1 MRLSTAAGYALGAAA
16 ALVMLAGCTGGN
28 SQMPPRPLDQGSDA
42 GAQSVQRQVV
52 QNRPMNSGGL
62 GPTTAAVSGSPVT
75 TPSFMDL
82 SAVAQPLIF
91 DSDPSGGAVGIFP
104 QAGTNQKMIG
114 QITGLTKPQ
123 GLATD
128 TNGNL
133 YVANSGSANVRVY
146 APPYSKA
153 ATLTL
158 DDRGHSPYGV
168 AVSPLG
174 VVAVTDL
181 HGSVSFYAKNATKA
195 CATVS
200 DRNFPTIYY
209 DAFDHNGNLY
219 IDGAQSVV
227 GSTQYTVVGEITGGC
242 QAKKIALLLKP
253 QISYAIPG
261 GGVQIDKEH
270 RIAIQHTDDATI
282 ETYNPP
288 QNGTLGNPVSILDLK
303 AGAAYDFAFLAS
315 GTELYNADCYYR
327 QCSGA
332 LTLYDGY
339 PETEPAEN
347 VIYTGHGPSG
357 GLAAT
362 PPLVP

>member
-1 MRLSTAAGYALGAAA
+1 MAPAPLGQ
-16 ALVMLAGCTGGN
+16 V
-28 SQMPPRPLDQGSDA
+28 PDA
-42 GAQSVQRQVV
+42 GTQSVQRQVV
-52 QNRPMNSGGL
+52 QNGSLNTSVVGPNNSIVSGGRRI
-62 GPTTAAVSGSPVT
+62 T

-82 SAVAQPLIF
+82 SAVSQPLIF
-91 DSDPSGGAVGIFP
+91 DADPSGGAVNIFP

-114 QITGLTKPQ
+114 QITGLSKPQ

-128 TNGNL
+128 TNRNL
-133 YVANSGSANVRVY
+133 YVANPGSANVRVY
-146 APPYSKA
+146 APPYTKA

-181 HGSVSFYAKNATKA
+181 NGSVSFYPKNATKA

-209 DAFDHNGNLY
+209 DAFDHDGNLY
-219 IDGAQSVV
+219 IDGAQSVIV
-227 GSTQYTVVGEITGGC
+227 GSSQDNVVGEITGGC

-253 QISYAIPG
+253 QTSYTIPG
-261 GGVQIDKEH
+261 GGVQIDKAH
-270 RIAIQHTDDATI
+270 RIAIQHADAAYI
-282 ETYNPP
+282 ATYNAP

-315 GTELYNADCYYR
+315 RTELYNADCYYR

-339 PETEPAEN
+339 PETESAEN
-347 VIYTGHGPSG
+347 VIHTASDPTG
-357 GLAAT
+357 GLAVT
-362 PPLVP
+362 PALVP

>member
-1 MRLSTAAGYALGAAA
+1 MDS
-16 ALVMLAGCTGGN
+16 
-28 SQMPPRPLDQGSDA
+28 S
-42 GAQSVQRQVV
+42 
-52 QNRPMNSGGL
+52 
-62 GPTTAAVSGSPVT
+62 AVS
-75 TPSFMDL
+75 
-82 SAVAQPLIF
+82 QPLIF
-91 DSDPSGGAVGIFP
+91 NSDPSTGAVNIFP

-114 QITGLTKPQ
+114 QITGLSKPQ

-133 YVANSGSANVRVY
+133 YVADTSSANVRVY
-146 APPYSKA
+146 APPYTKA

-181 HGSVSFYAKNATKA
+181 NGSVSFFAKNATKA

-219 IDGAQSVV
+219 IDGAQSVIV
-227 GSTQYTVVGEITGGC
+227 NSTQDTVVGEITGGC

-253 QISYAIPG
+253 QVAYAIPG
-261 GGVQIDKEH
+261 GGVQIDKAH
-270 RIAIQHTDDATI
+270 RIAIQHTDNALI

-288 QNGTLGNPVSILDLK
+288 QNGTLGNPVS
-303 AGAAYDFAFLAS
+303 
-315 GTELYNADCYYR
+315 T
-327 QCSGA
+327 
-332 LTLYDGY
+332 LT
-339 PETEPAEN
+339 
-347 VIYTGHGPSG
+347 
-357 GLAAT
+357 
-362 PPLVP
+362 